1 MISSVTI
8 NNFFFKTSK
17 KKIFFIC
24 NILGLAF
31 ACLII
36 FIYSGKFKINVILLY
51 PSSND
56 FLVHNQI
63 KKFGNFENN
72 FLLHDQF
79 KTSFNKNLL
88 SNKNLVEFINN
99 NTKDNLLL
107 QGSIP
112 NIKIIKKLTF
122 NINDGEFSLVFDK
135 SVDGEKL
142 FVNYI
147 NYVKKIT
154 INNFFT
160 GYRQLILLNIKNRE
174 TFLKDAE
181 ANLKKIQ
188 SIELIP
194 NYSFQGQLHY
204 EIMLIN
210 KEIKE
215 LKILYNEYDPV
226 KFDYIVYE
234 DSPSAPSPLYYSNYS
249 IIFLG
254 SMFGSLL
261 FLVIIF
267 LNSSTVNKKK
277 ISLKNNL

>member
-36 FIYSGKFKINVILLY
+36 FIYSGKFKINVILMY

-56 FLVHNQI
+56 FLLHNQI

-107 QGSIP
+107 QGSRP

-154 INNFFT
+154 IENFFI
-160 GYRQLILLNIKNRE
+160 GYRQLILLNIQNRE

-188 SIELIP
+188 NIELIP

-215 LKILYNEYDPV
+215 LKILYNEFNPV

-234 DSPSAPSPLYYSNYS
+234 DLPSAPSHLYYSNYS

-267 LNSSTVNKKK
+267 LNSSPVNKKK
-277 ISLKNNL
+277 IFS

>member
-1 MISSVTI
+1 M
-8 NNFFFKTSK
+8 
-17 KKIFFIC
+17 
-24 NILGLAF
+24 
-31 ACLII
+31 
-36 FIYSGKFKINVILLY
+36 Y

-56 FLVHNQI
+56 FLLHNQI
-63 KKFGNFENN
+63 KKFVNFENN

-107 QGSIP
+107 QGSKA

-135 SVDGEKL
+135 SIDGEKL

-147 NYVKKIT
+147 DYVKKDT
-154 INNFFT
+154 IKNFFT
-160 GYRQLILLNIKNRE
+160 GYRQLILLKIQNRE

-188 SIELIP
+188 NNELIQ

-234 DSPSAPSPLYYSNYS
+234 DSPSAPSHLYYSNYS
-249 IIFLG
+249 IIFFG

>member
-24 NILGLAF
+24 NILGFAF

-36 FIYSGKFKINVILLY
+36 FIYSGKFKINVILMY

-56 FLVHNQI
+56 FLLHNQI

-107 QGSIP
+107 QGSRP

-154 INNFFT
+154 IENFFI
-160 GYRQLILLNIKNRE
+160 GYRQLILLNIQNRE

-188 SIELIP
+188 NIELIP

-215 LKILYNEYDPV
+215 LKILYNEFNPV

-234 DSPSAPSPLYYSNYS
+234 DLPSAPSHLYYSNYS

-277 ISLKNNL
+277 IYLKNNL